1 MTCSLSRLI
10 DRFILRFASGPTRR
24 LFRRA
29 LLDAAQREWGLSL
42 HRPGYTSDEIGV
54 LCLVPDDGLRQLCD
68 RRKKHR
74 GRHSWQL
81 EEPF

>member
-1 MTCSLSRLI
+1 MSDETFQPTRRDVFLSRLI

-42 HRPGYTSDEIGV
+42 HRSGYVRTVATVQRDILAGA
-54 LCLVPDDGLRQLCD
+54 LGM
-68 RRKKHR
+68 RR
-74 GRHSWQL
+74 
-81 EEPF
+81 